1 MMAGFAETGPGGPG
15 GWQDAAHPDRTGPH
29 PPRLERPAPTP
40 TSAWPAPG
48 YSTGSFTPAPPPSSG
63 SKRRSPA
70 LTIVAGVLAVLVLAQ
85 AAWLVAVQRQLSA
98 ANRKIA
104 TLARTSTGR
113 ADDLDGRLRTLE
125 QQAARTLDAPAVAKA
140 VLPSVF
146 KIVVPEGTA
155 TAFAIG
161 TTTTGTDMLTNYHV
175 VEAMWQRGERTA
187 TIEHDNLRFSVRLVR
202 VDQENDLALLHS
214 TEKFPRITPA
224 TGTVTPGL
232 PVVAFGA
239 PRGYEQS
246 VSSGLVSALRR
257 DVPGD
262 AGKTF
267 IQFDAAI
274 NPGNSGGPL
283 VNAQK
288 QVVGVVRANLLGEGL
303 NIAIPISVACRSFSG
318 IC

>member
-1 MMAGFAETGPGGPG
+1 V
-15 GWQDAAHPDRTGPH
+15 
-29 PPRLERPAPTP
+29 PPA
-40 TSAWPAPG
+40 
-48 YSTGSFTPAPPPSSG
+48 
-63 SKRRSPA
+63 RRSPA
-70 LTIVAGVLAVLVLAQ
+70 LAIVVAVLAVLVVAQ
-85 AAWLVAVQRQLSA
+85 AVFLVVVQRQLSS
-98 ANRKIA
+98 ANHRLSA
-104 TLARTSTGR
+104 LSSDSTKRLDG
-113 ADDLDGRLRTLE
+113 LDGRLKTVE
-125 QQAARTLDAPAVAKA
+125 QQAAKNLDAPAVSKA

-146 KIVVPEGTA
+146 KIEVPEGTA

-161 TTTTGTDMLTNYHV
+161 TTTSGTDLLTNYHV
-175 VEAMWQRGERTA
+175 VEGMWVRGERTA
-187 TIEHDNLRFSVRLVR
+187 TIEHDNLRFPVQVVR

-214 TEKFPRITPA
+214 TEKFPRIAPA
-224 TGTVTPGL
+224 TGTVAPGM

-239 PRGYEQS
+239 PKGYEQS
-246 VSSGLVSALRR
+246 VSSGLVSALRT

-288 QVVGVVRANLLGEGL
+288 QVIGVVRANLLGEGL